1 MQALEIYK
9 GNASIFNETKINPLA
24 KIKLY
29 QIIRRKMTN

>member
-29 QIIRRKMTN
+29 QKDQT